1 MKGYAAVLSILICL
15 LIGLLFL
22 RSDVQANILRL
33 LGQLYQEEGDM
44 ISNVYTYK
52 LINKTTQ
59 DFDHITFKIVEPKEA
74 KIEIVGNQDL
84 SLDKQAMVSGTLF
97 IKIH

>member
-1 MKGYAAVLSILICL
+1 MKGYAAVLSILIGL

-59 DFDHITFKIVEPKEA
+59 DFDDITFKIVEPKEA